1 MKLSDFVR
9 ELEESIPSWLAKVSV
24 PKQPGRFYPCLE
36 GRTKVGSEAVLGF
49 SCFALKIY
57 RILGLLEQLKA
68 EQRRRWIDF
77 ILSFQKSE
85 PPYKGGF
92 VDPPILDHCDSW
104 KRRIADMLLK
114 KGHPGL
120 SRRKGTLIA
129 ETKQAIATLADVGV
143 QAPMPFKDFP
153 HTPKEILDYLQNKLN
168 WSRPWAA
175 GGQAAALALFVAHEA
190 PKFLSLGDVE
200 ALKRT
205 MINFFHKITDKDT
218 GACFIGE
225 KPSYGELING
235 AMKVLNALEWL
246 DAEIPYPESLIDA
259 CLSRLPQSKGCHLVD
274 AVYVLYR
281 CCQKTEYRRKYIKN
295 YLKQILEMIKQHRKA
310 DGAFSYYVGYNQTHY
325 YGAKI
330 AVPMRQSDIHGT
342 ILLVWA
348 IGMIGFISEWEGF
361 AWRVITV

>member
-1 MKLSDFVR
+1 MKVPDWVR
-9 ELEESIPSWLAKVSV
+9 ELKESIPKWLEKVSK
-24 PKQPGRFYPCLE
+24 PDQSGRFYPCLE
-36 GRTKVGSEAVLGF
+36 GRTSVGSQAALGF

-57 RILGLLEQLKA
+57 RILGLWEQLKA

-77 ILSFQKSE
+77 ILSFQRSE

-104 KRRIADMLLK
+104 KRRIVDMLLK
-114 KGHPGL
+114 RGHPGL

-129 ETKQAIATLADVGV
+129 ETKQAIATLADIGV
-143 QAPMPFKDFP
+143 QAPLCFKDFP
-153 HTPKEILDYLQNKLN
+153 HTRDEISDYLRNKLN
-168 WSRPWAA
+168 WSHPWAA

-190 PKFLSLGDVE
+190 PKVLSPGDVE
-200 ALKRT
+200 TLKRA
-205 MINFFHKITDKDT
+205 MVNFFHKIADKDT
-218 GACFIGE
+218 GAWFIGE

-246 DAEIPYPESLIDA
+246 DAEIPYPECLIDT
-259 CLSRLPQSKGCHLVD
+259 CLSSLPRPEGCHLVD

-281 CCQKTEYRRKYIKN
+281 CSQYTEYRRRDIIAYCDK
-295 YLKQILEMIKQHRKA
+295 ILEMIKQHRKT
-310 DGAFSYYVGYNQTHY
+310 DGAFSYFLDHNQTHY

-330 AVPMRQSDIHGT
+330 AMPLRQSDIHGT